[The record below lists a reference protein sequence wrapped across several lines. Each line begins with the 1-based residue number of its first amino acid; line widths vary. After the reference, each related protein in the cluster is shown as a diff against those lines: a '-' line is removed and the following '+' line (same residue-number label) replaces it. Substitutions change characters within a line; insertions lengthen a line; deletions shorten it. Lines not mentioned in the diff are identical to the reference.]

1 MNKHEIIEVWDS
13 NELKLSED
21 GNSIVVTPRKEKRL
35 IGWSCSCGK
44 IFHCTEYTKEEALNH
59 YLNKKQ

>member
-35 IGWSCSCGK
+35 IGWSCSCGD
-44 IFHCTEYTKEEALNH
+44 IFHCTEDTKEEALNH
-59 YLNKKQ
+59 YLTKK